1 MTKRRRAQTCI
12 AKTFIAKTFM
22 DLERIIVRIIVSW
35 EYLGEDDKSGV
46 DGGAGAI
53 VPAIVVKE

>member
-1 MTKRRRAQTCI
+1 
-12 AKTFIAKTFM
+12 M

>member
-12 AKTFIAKTFM
+12 AKTFIAKTFL
-22 DLERIIVRIIVSW
+22 D
-35 EYLGEDDKSGV
+35 EDYKSGV

-53 VPAIVVKE
+53 VPAIVVKVVIRKIVYCFL